1 MDEIGKRFRLI
12 LMDCYQREFNLIKEE
27 KNIVRNFTW
36 FSCGARIFNQHCLP
50 FPLRWISKR
59 YKKFTKKNPNEYEMA
74 PSQFSFNFEV
84 MSKQSKKF
92 QLTSTESFTHKTATH
107 YHHSALMFLLA
118 FLFFS
123 LSLVFCCAVNLSFI
137 KISLLIPFTISIFL
151 LTLLLNMKSGKFAIF

>member
-1 MDEIGKRFRLI
+1 MEQGFLI
-12 LMDCYQREFNLIKEE
+12 NIACHFHWDGFQRDIKNL
-27 KNIVRNFTW
+27 
-36 FSCGARIFNQHCLP
+36 Q
-50 FPLRWISKR
+50 
-59 YKKFTKKNPNEYEMA
+59 KKNPNEYEMA

-123 LSLVFCCAVNLSFI
+123 LSLSLVFCCAVNLSFI